1 MNTVELEAGVEEIRG
16 APAEEGV
23 VALLVRRPD
32 VGGRETPDELVL
44 DLVEGVVGD
53 NWLRRGSTSTPDG
66 RANPEAQVTIMNARV
81 AALVAGDDRDRWALA
96 GDQIYVDFDLS
107 RENLSAGTRVRLGSA
122 VLEISAKPHTGCA
135 KFVERFGAE
144 AMRFVNSPTGRDLRL
159 RGANCRV
166 VLAGVVRLGDTI
178 SKEPPA

>member
-1 MNTVELEAGVEEIRG
+1 MTTVELEAGVEEIRG
-16 APAEEGV
+16 APSEEGV
-23 VALLVRRPD
+23 VELLVRRPD
-32 VGGRETPDELVL
+32 VGGRETPEKLVL

-66 RANPEAQVTIMNARV
+66 SANPEAQVTIMNARV
-81 AALVAGDDRDRWALA
+81 AALVAGGDRDRWALA

-107 RENLSAGTRVRLGSA
+107 QENLPAGTRVRLGSA
-122 VLEISAKPHTGCA
+122 VLEISAKPHTGCT
-135 KFVERFGAE
+135 KFVERFGAD

-166 VLAGVVRLGDTI
+166 VLAGVVQLGDAIT
-178 SKEPPA
+178 KEPPG